1 MLFPHQH
8 RSKHTIS
15 ETSYSVHHGHLD
27 DKGKQVVDKRIE
39 GFVGEHPPGEV
50 GHRLQFVVDEQ
61 LRRHRD
67 ET

>member
-1 MLFPHQH
+1 MLVTHQ
-8 RSKHTIS
+8 RLRKRTIS

-27 DKGKQVVDKRIE
+27 DKGKQVVDKCIE
-39 GFVGEHPPGEV
+39 GFVREHPPGEV